1 MKNKLNVLSLNPS
14 ETAMQHEKKKRTIRF
29 DVQKIEAPVYKLTER
44 KITKIIKPW
53 NELWNLI
60 DLIV

>member
-53 NELWNLI
+53 NEL
-60 DLIV
+60 